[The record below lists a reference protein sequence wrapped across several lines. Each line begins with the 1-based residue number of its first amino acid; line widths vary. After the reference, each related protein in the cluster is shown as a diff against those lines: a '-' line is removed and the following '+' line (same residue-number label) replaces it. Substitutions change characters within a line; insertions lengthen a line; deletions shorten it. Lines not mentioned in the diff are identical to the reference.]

1 MKIFCIGRNYAEHAK
16 ELGNAVPDE
25 PIVFSKPPTAVLK
38 DGAPFYHPDFSSDI
52 HHEAEIVV
60 RIAKNGKHIAEK
72 FAHKYYDHISI
83 GIDFTAR
90 DLQKKLKTKGHPW
103 EIAKGF
109 DGSAPVG
116 HFVAL
121 KNLPPI
127 NNIGFTLL
135 KNGQTVQ
142 SGNTADLLF
151 SFDKLISYVST
162 YFTLHKGDYIFTGTP
177 EGVGRVQVGDYLE
190 GYIGGQKLLECKVL

>member
-16 ELGNAVPDE
+16 ELGNVVPDE

-38 DGAPFYHPDFSSDI
+38 DGSPFFHPDFSSDI

-72 FAHKYYDHISI
+72 FAHKYYDHITI

-90 DLQKKLKTKGHPW
+90 DLQSKLKAKGHPW

-109 DGSAPVG
+109 DGSAPIG

-142 SGNTADLLF
+142 SGNTADLIF
-151 SFDKLISYVST
+151 SFDKLVSYVST

-177 EGVGRVQVGDYLE
+177 EGVGRVQVGDHLE
-190 GYIGGQKLLECKVL
+190 GFIGGQKLLDCRVL

>member
-38 DGAPFYHPDFSSDI
+38 DGSPFYHPDFSSDI

-90 DLQKKLKTKGHPW
+90 DLQKKLKDKGHPW

-142 SGNTADLLF
+142 SGNTADLIF

>member
-90 DLQKKLKTKGHPW
+90 DLQTKLKTKGHPW